1 MSTVPATN
9 PEPETKVVETEPA
22 LDIDEEEPQNSLT
35 QKFTDKE
42 WAALKEFRPLLPD
55 ILDKAY
61 DGKEGARTTP
71 IVIWG
76 VKLDPNGKRD
86 ARASVV
92 LMKWLRARHLNVTEA
107 KTMMIATLRWR
118 DEFKVEEVMKET
130 FPDMFNGFGHVYGHD
145 KEGQPVVYNIY
156 GGNNDLKTAFS
167 DVQRFIRWRVAL
179 MEHCIK
185 LIDFENVDQMVQVHD
200 YEGVSLSSRTANSKA
215 AASELSSIF
224 QSHYP
229 EFLSR
234 KFFVNVPSIMTWIF
248 WLFKPVLS
256 PATIAKMKV
265 VGHGSRTIGK
275 ELLPLIDVKEL
286 PAQYGGAVKD
296 AW

>member
-1 MSTVPATN
+1 MSTVADTN
-9 PEPETKVVETEPA
+9 PEPETKVPETTPVP
-22 LDIDEEEPQNSLT
+22 DTDEEPQNSLT
-35 QKFTDKE
+35 QKFTDQE

-76 VKLDPNGKRD
+76 VTLDPNGKKG

-92 LMKWLRARHLNVTEA
+92 LMKWLRARNLNVTEA

-118 DEFKVEEVMKET
+118 DEFKVEDAMKET
-130 FPDMFNGFGHVYGHD
+130 FPDVFDGFGHVYGHD
-145 KEGQPVVYNIY
+145 KEGHPIVYNIY

-179 MEHCIK
+179 MEQGVK
-185 LIDFENVDQMVQVHD
+185 LIDFESVDQMVQIHD

-224 QSHYP
+224 QAHYP

-234 KFFVNVPSIMTWIF
+234 KFFVNVPSLMTWIF

-256 PATIAKMKV
+256 PATLAKMKV
-265 VGHGSRTIGK
+265 VGHGSRAIGK

>member
-1 MSTVPATN
+1 MSTVADTN
-9 PEPETKVVETEPA
+9 PEPESKVPETAPVP
-22 LDIDEEEPQNSLT
+22 DTDEEPQNSLT
-35 QKFTDKE
+35 QKFTDQE

-76 VKLDPNGKRD
+76 VTLDPNGKKD

-118 DEFKVEEVMKET
+118 DEFKVEDAMKET
-130 FPDMFNGFGHVYGHD
+130 FPDVFNGFGHVYGHD

-167 DVQRFIRWRVAL
+167 DVQRFIRWRVGL
-179 MEHCIK
+179 MERGIK
-185 LIDFENVDQMVQVHD
+185 LIDFEKVDQMVQVHD

-215 AASELSSIF
+215 AASELTSIF
-224 QSHYP
+224 QAHYP
-229 EFLSR
+229 EFLSS

-248 WLFKPVLS
+248 WLFKPVLP
-256 PATIAKMKV
+256 PATLAKMKV

>member
-1 MSTVPATN
+1 MSTVAPTN
-9 PEPETKVVETEPA
+9 PEPETKTPETAPTP
-22 LDIDEEEPQNSLT
+22 DTDDSEEPQNALT
-35 QKFTDKE
+35 QKFTDQE

-76 VKLDPNGKRD
+76 VKLDPNGKKD

-92 LMKWLRARHLNVTEA
+92 LMKWLRARNLNVEEA
-107 KTMMIATLRWR
+107 
-118 DEFKVEEVMKET
+118 MKET
-130 FPDMFNGFGHVYGHD
+130 FPDVFNGFGHVYGHD
-145 KEGQPVVYNIY
+145 KEGHPVVYNIY
-156 GGNNDLKTAFS
+156 GGNNDLKAAFS

-185 LIDFENVDQMVQVHD
+185 IIDFESVDQMVQVHD
-200 YEGVSLSSRTANSKA
+200 YEGVSLSSRTTNSKA

-224 QSHYP
+224 QAHYP

-234 KFFVNVPSIMTWIF
+234 KFFVNVPSLMTWIF

-256 PATIAKMKV
+256 PANARQDE
-265 VGHGSRTIGK
+265 GRRT
-275 ELLPLIDVKEL
+275 LARARSARNFLPLIDVQR
-286 PAQYGGAVKD
+286 ASCAV
-296 AW
+296 WWCGEGRLVIIPQWNT